1 MGVCGGNG
9 LCVVVV
15 ACVGG
20 GMCVGMQ
27 WGGGC
32 EGVQLSACV
41 FRCAMG

>member
-1 MGVCGGNG
+1 MCGGGGVCR
-9 LCVVVV
+9 
-15 ACVGG
+15 G

-41 FRCAMG
+41 FRCAVG